1 MRVVASRKQSSV
13 EVVGGIS
20 RREKRVA
27 PTTRA
32 RRRVSAPARRSR
44 TSFACVIAAP
54 RPSLAM
60 FRSVVFVRARDA
72 ADATRRIVPTSVVTA
87 RRGDA
92 RRATRDDAM
101 PRDAIDGVARVLR
114 ARLGVKTT
122 RELRMV
128 LGVALAMTTLVAHA
142 LAKTSRSTLV
152 NVPVASVVTA
162 VCVVVVSAL
171 ARGGERRSSRRER
184 RWGTATRGDEE
195 Y

>member
-32 RRRVSAPARRSR
+32 RRSR

-72 ADATRRIVPTSVVTA
+72 DDATA
-87 RRGDA
+87 
-92 RRATRDDAM
+92 ATR
-101 PRDAIDGVARVLR
+101 
-114 ARLGVKTT
+114 
-122 RELRMV
+122 
-128 LGVALAMTTLVAHA
+128 
-142 LAKTSRSTLV
+142 
-152 NVPVASVVTA
+152 
-162 VCVVVVSAL
+162 
-171 ARGGERRSSRRER
+171 
-184 RWGTATRGDEE
+184 
-195 Y
+195 

>member
-72 ADATRRIVPTSVVTA
+72 DDATRRIVPTSVVT
-87 RRGDA
+87 
-92 RRATRDDAM
+92 RATR
-101 PRDAIDGVARVLR
+101 
-114 ARLGVKTT
+114 
-122 RELRMV
+122 
-128 LGVALAMTTLVAHA
+128 
-142 LAKTSRSTLV
+142 
-152 NVPVASVVTA
+152 
-162 VCVVVVSAL
+162 
-171 ARGGERRSSRRER
+171 
-184 RWGTATRGDEE
+184 
-195 Y
+195 